1 MLSVPGT
8 LAAVSVT
15 PDMVTAE
22 CYGMSS
28 VMGRGPEQ
36 ANTFAGSEVIYGFQ
50 TAISSQL
57 SDRPTHLLTDR
68 MTDRP
73 TDLPTYPP
81 TDRPNDR
88 TTDGGV
94 AMTEDRRCRWLCG
107 TDRRTRRHSHLGLHV
122 LALDIWRVIVRH
134 HVFGMKR

>member
-1 MLSVPGT
+1 MKLGSTPL
-8 LAAVSVT
+8 LAEERV
-15 PDMVTAE
+15 AE
-22 CYGMSS
+22 HAL
-28 VMGRGPEQ
+28 RPR
-36 ANTFAGSEVIYGFQ
+36 GFQ

-122 LALDIWRVIVRH
+122 LALDIWSDI
-134 HVFGMKR
+134 